1 MNEYKMRRID
11 RELSDDDAKIILQ
24 NGSYGV
30 LSTVGADGYPYG
42 VPVNYAYDGEKIYFH
57 CIKNLGHKQENIRFS
72 DKVSF
77 VVVTKD
83 NVKPDKFTTGY
94 ESAVVFGTVQKND
107 DKKQYALELLIDK
120 YSADFKK
127 EGIQQIAKSGKA
139 TDIFEITIQK
149 LSGKANRK

>member
-1 MNEYKMRRID
+1 MNEHKMRRID
-11 RELSDDDAKIILQ
+11 RELSLDDAKIILQ

-30 LSTVGADGYPYG
+30 LSTIGADGYPYG
-42 VPVNYAYDGEKIYFH
+42 IPVNYAYDGEKIYFH
-57 CIKNLGHKQENIRFS
+57 CAKNLGHKQDNIKFS

-83 NVKPDKFTTGY
+83 DVKPEKFTTGY

-107 DKKQYALELLIDK
+107 DKKQYALELLIEK
-120 YSADFKK
+120 YSPTFIK
-127 EGIQQIAKSGKA
+127 EGKQLIAESAKA

>member
-1 MNEYKMRRID
+1 MRRID
-11 RELSDDDAKIILQ
+11 RELSADDAKIILQ

-30 LSTVGADGYPYG
+30 LSTIGADGYPYG

-83 NVKPDKFTTGY
+83 DVKPDKFTTGY
-94 ESAVVFGTVQKND
+94 ESAVAFGTVQKND